1 MAEIERQ
8 RRKMFYNIDFKHI
21 FYCFK
26 TEILSETSLE
36 KKNIITLRKKSV
48 AVAELVMHHSTLQIN
63 IF

>member
-36 KKNIITLRKKSV
+36 KSIITLRKKSV

>member
-26 TEILSETSLE
+26 TEILSDTSLE
-36 KKNIITLRKKSV
+36 KKL
-48 AVAELVMHHSTLQIN
+48 
-63 IF
+63 

>member
-8 RRKMFYNIDFKHI
+8 RRKIFYNIDFKHI

-36 KKNIITLRKKSV
+36 KSIITLRKKSV
-48 AVAELVMHHSTLQIN
+48 AVAELVKHHSTLQIN

>member
-26 TEILSETSLE
+26 MEILSETSHE
-36 KKNIITLRKKSV
+36 KSIITLRKKSV
-48 AVAELVMHHSTLQIN
+48 AVAELVEHHSTLQIN
-63 IF
+63 FF